1 MIKFICFI
9 LMVLR
14 ICKYVLVVLILF
26 TNMACGQKTQTLETL
41 TSNSGNDTLTVAAGC
56 FWCVEAP
63 FEQLKGVV
71 SVESG
76 YMGGSVVN
84 PSYEMVCTGTTGH
97 AEAVRIIFDTNIV
110 AYETLME
117 VFFTVHDPTQLN
129 RQGADVGT
137 QYRSAIFYKNEME
150 RLKASELIEE
160 LDASAAYSSKIMT
173 KLEPIG
179 PFYSAEN
186 YHQDYFQNNENQ
198 PYCRYVIQPKME
210 KFKKVFEKY
219 LEQ

>member
-1 MIKFICFI
+1 
-9 LMVLR
+9 
-14 ICKYVLVVLILF
+14 
-26 TNMACGQKTQTLETL
+26 
-41 TSNSGNDTLTVAAGC
+41 
-56 FWCVEAP
+56 
-63 FEQLKGVV
+63 
-71 SVESG
+71 
-76 YMGGSVVN
+76 
-84 PSYEMVCTGTTGH
+84 
-97 AEAVRIIFDTNIV
+97 
-110 AYETLME
+110 
-117 VFFTVHDPTQLN
+117 
-129 RQGADVGT
+129 
-137 QYRSAIFYKNEME
+137 ME
-150 RLKASELIEE
+150 RLKASKLIEE

>member
-1 MIKFICFI
+1 
-9 LMVLR
+9 
-14 ICKYVLVVLILF
+14 
-26 TNMACGQKTQTLETL
+26 
-41 TSNSGNDTLTVAAGC
+41 
-56 FWCVEAP
+56 
-63 FEQLKGVV
+63 
-71 SVESG
+71 
-76 YMGGSVVN
+76 
-84 PSYEMVCTGTTGH
+84 
-97 AEAVRIIFDTNIV
+97 
-110 AYETLME
+110 
-117 VFFTVHDPTQLN
+117 
-129 RQGADVGT
+129 VGT

-150 RLKASELIEE
+150 RLKASKLIEE

-179 PFYSAEN
+179 PFYSAEI

>member
-1 MIKFICFI
+1 MIKFFCFI

-14 ICKYVLVVLILF
+14 ICKYVLVVLIPL
-26 TNMACGQKTQTLETL
+26 TNMACGQKTQTLESL

-76 YMGGSVVN
+76 YMGGSIAN

-97 AEAVRIIFDTNIV
+97 AEAVRIIFDTNTV

-137 QYRSAIFYKNEME
+137 QYRSAIFYKNETE
-150 RLKASELIEE
+150 RLKASKLIEE

-179 PFYSAEN
+179 SFYSAEN

>member
-150 RLKASELIEE
+150 RLKASKLIEE

-179 PFYSAEN
+179 PFYSAEK